1 MCIPTH
7 LRVRF
12 CTHCSSFLMA
22 LLCSRMAA
30 DAERLSSDAA
40 LQQEVSDS
48 ELVGM
53 DDRLQE
59 EGNWLLMFPVS
70 SLI

>member
-1 MCIPTH
+1 
-7 LRVRF
+7 
-12 CTHCSSFLMA
+12 MA

-30 DAERLSSDAA
+30 DAARLSSDAA
-40 LQQEVSDS
+40 LQQEASDS
-48 ELVGM
+48 ALVGM